1 VQRPFVSE
9 PWKSLTGQK
18 RSFQQ
23 RTEISR
29 NQTFEREQPKCV
41 LKD

>member
-1 VQRPFVSE
+1 VGNF
-9 PWKSLTGQK
+9 KFGQK

-29 NQTFEREQPKCV
+29 NQTFEREQPKCI